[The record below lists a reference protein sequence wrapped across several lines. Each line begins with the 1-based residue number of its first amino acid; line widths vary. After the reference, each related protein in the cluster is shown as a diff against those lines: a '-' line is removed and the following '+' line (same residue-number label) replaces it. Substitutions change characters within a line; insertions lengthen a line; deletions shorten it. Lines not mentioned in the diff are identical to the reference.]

1 MLSITNFSHKIRS
14 QSTKHPAN
22 KMLRGAVSGK
32 TVLGRPSGSSVAA
45 CSDAMPLKDSAGPRT
60 VQNVELQSERAA
72 TVSTD
77 GQEPGVVPLLEANA
91 NRSYFLCKRCLDV
104 CLAGVILFL
113 LVPVLLFIAVLI
125 KLDSRGP
132 VFFTHERVGAK
143 RKNTGRE
150 TVWAVTKFGMHKFR
164 SMSANADSR
173 VHEAYIRDFVAG
185 RVQPSEESG
194 GKFKLTNDPRVT
206 RVGRMLR
213 RTSLDEL
220 PQLFNVLKGQMSL
233 VGPRPVP
240 AYEVACYRNGEH
252 KRLAALPWITC
263 LWQVNGRCRVS
274 FEEMIRMDLEYI
286 RNASLW
292 LDLRILLLTIPA
304 VLWGRGAE

>member
-1 MLSITNFSHKIRS
+1 ML
-14 QSTKHPAN
+14 
-22 KMLRGAVSGK
+22 
-32 TVLGRPSGSSVAA
+32 PS
-45 CSDAMPLKDSAGPRT
+45 SDATPPTGSAGPRF
-60 VQNVELQSERAA
+60 VPIVDLQAERAA

-77 GQEPGVVPLLEANA
+77 GQEPSILALLEANA
-91 NRSYFLCKRCLDV
+91 NRSFYFLCKRCLDV

-113 LVPVLLFIAVLI
+113 LVPVFLLLAVLI

-143 RKNTGRE
+143 RKKTGRE

-164 SMSANADSR
+164 SMLANADSR

-185 RVQPSEESG
+185 RLRPSGENG

-240 AYEVACYRNGEH
+240 PYEVACYRNGEH
-252 KRLAALPWITC
+252 KRLAALPGITG
-263 LWQVNGRCRVS
+263 LWQVNGRCCVS